1 MVGGTNSEGDRWQTY
16 LHGTHQLGAFT
27 DAVLDVTPL
36 LIGDGRVLR
45 RALVGHQDP
54 EHIPN
59 DPEAT

>member
-1 MVGGTNSEGDRWQTY
+1 MLGGTNSGEGWRTY

-36 LIGDGRVLR
+36 LVGDGRVLR
-45 RALVGHQDP
+45 RALVGHKDP
-54 EHIPN
+54 EHVPK